1 MHSNQCAAFSIAL
14 GLFLTGVFVFA
25 PASAASDR
33 LMDTVRKAENRLKA
47 RIGVAIYDEE
57 TGRDWQ
63 YNADDRF
70 PMVSTF
76 KALACAGILAQ
87 VDAGK
92 EDLNR
97 IIKVRKSDLVQYS
110 PVTKYRLGDRGM
122 TVADICEAAITMSDN
137 TAANLILDSLGGP
150 GGFTQ
155 FMRTVGDGVTR
166 LDRRETAL
174 NEGVPGDLR
183 DTTTPNAIAKGLRAL
198 VLGDILSA
206 RSRKQLESWLVGNK
220 VGDALLRAGLPK
232 DWRIAD
238 KTGAGGHGSRSV
250 IAVIWPPKRKP
261 VIAAIYITETE
272 ASFDTRNAAIAE
284 IGRAIKAA
292 VAD

>member
-1 MHSNQCAAFSIAL
+1 MHLNQRAAFSIAL
-14 GLFLTGVFVFA
+14 GVLFAGIFA
-25 PASAASDR
+25 STPVLAASGP
-33 LMDTVRKAENRLKA
+33 LVETVRQVEARLKA

-57 TGRDWQ
+57 TGRNWQ

-70 PMVSTF
+70 PMASTF
-76 KALACAGILAQ
+76 KAFACAGVLAR

-92 EDLNR
+92 ENLNR
-97 IIKVRKSDLVQYS
+97 SVAIRKSDLVSYS
-110 PVTKYRLGDRGM
+110 PVTKYGLGARGM
-122 TVADICEAAITMSDN
+122 TVAGIGEAAITMSEN
-137 TAANLILDSLGGP
+137 TAANLILDSRGGP
-150 GGFTQ
+150 KGFTE
-155 FMRTVGDGVTR
+155 FMRTIGDGVTR

-174 NEGVPGDLR
+174 NEAVPGDPR

-206 RSRKQLESWLVGNK
+206 TSRKQLERWLLGNR

-232 DWRIAD
+232 SWRIAD

-250 IAVIWPPKRKP
+250 IAIIWPPKRKP

-284 IGRAIKAA
+284 IGRAMKAA
-292 VAD
+292 LVD